1 MKKLLITIII
11 AVFTLQLSAQTTAYS
26 VVEFKAKPHTQKDL
40 LNIFNRT
47 FDSVAMNQG
56 GIKLERIRNG
66 RTNGA
71 THRMVWSWTLGED
84 MMEDD
89 AMSDDKADLLWSRMA
104 NYIEEWQASYSGR
117 VTSWQAGKEE
127 NSTMHIW
134 DVKIEDPNV
143 FKAGHDKIVE
153 TFKEDFEGRSIGFGT
168 YDFGRPN
175 GATHWIALT
184 GKDRE
189 DHMMLY
195 EKFWNDKTFVKLI
208 KERGPVEN
216 VKDYEV
222 RILKH
227 FQ

>member
-56 GIKLERIRNG
+56 GIKLERIGNG

-71 THRMVWSWTLGED
+71 THRMVWFWTLGED
-84 MMEDD
+84 LMAED

-127 NSTMHIW
+127 NQPCTFGMLKL
-134 DVKIEDPNV
+134 KILTYLKRVMTKLLTRLRKTLRVEVLVLEPMILEDQMEQ
-143 FKAGHDKIVE
+143 H
-153 TFKEDFEGRSIGFGT
+153 
-168 YDFGRPN
+168 
-175 GATHWIALT
+175 T
-184 GKDRE
+184 G
-189 DHMMLY
+189 L
-195 EKFWNDKTFVKLI
+195 
-208 KERGPVEN
+208 P
-216 VKDYEV
+216 
-222 RILKH
+222 
-227 FQ
+227 

>member
-1 MKKLLITIII
+1 MKKLFITLFV
-11 AVFTLQLSAQTTAYS
+11 AVFTLQLSAQTGAYS

-47 FDSVAMNQG
+47 FDSITMNQG
-56 GIKLERIRNG
+56 GVSLERIGNG

-71 THRMVWSWTLGED
+71 THRMVWFWTMGED
-84 MMEDD
+84 LMEDD
-89 AMSDDKADLLWSRMA
+89 AISDDQFDLLWSRMG
-104 NYIEEWQASYSGR
+104 NYIEQWQASYSGR
-117 VTSWQAGKEE
+117 ITSWESGKEE
-127 NSTMHIW
+127 NNTVHIW
-134 DVKIEDPNV
+134 DIKIEDPNV

-153 TFKEDFEGRSIGFGT
+153 TFKEDFKDRSVGFGT

-175 GATHWIALT
+175 GATHWIALS
-184 GKDRE
+184 GKDKE

-195 EKFWNDKTFVKLI
+195 EKLWNDKTFVKLI

-222 RILKH
+222 RVLKQ
-227 FQ
+227 F

>member
-1 MKKLLITIII
+1 MKKLFITLFV
-11 AVFTLQLSAQTTAYS
+11 AVFTLQLSAQTGAYS

-47 FDSVAMNQG
+47 FDSITMNQG
-56 GIKLERIRNG
+56 GVSLERIGNG

-71 THRMVWSWTLGED
+71 THRMVWFWTMGED
-84 MMEDD
+84 LMEDD
-89 AMSDDKADLLWSRMA
+89 AISDDQFDLLWSRMA
-104 NYIEEWQASYSGR
+104 NYIEQWQASYSGR
-117 VTSWQAGKEE
+117 ITSWESGKEE
-127 NSTMHIW
+127 NNTVHIW
-134 DVKIEDPNV
+134 DIKIEDPNV

-153 TFKEDFEGRSIGFGT
+153 TFKEDFKDRSVGFGT

-175 GATHWIALT
+175 GATHWIALS
-184 GKDRE
+184 GKDKE

-195 EKFWNDKTFVKLI
+195 EKLWNDKTFVKLI

-222 RILKH
+222 RILKM
-227 FQ
+227 F

>member
-1 MKKLLITIII
+1 
-11 AVFTLQLSAQTTAYS
+11 
-26 VVEFKAKPHTQKDL
+26 
-40 LNIFNRT
+40 
-47 FDSVAMNQG
+47 
-56 GIKLERIRNG
+56 
-66 RTNGA
+66 
-71 THRMVWSWTLGED
+71 
-84 MMEDD
+84 
-89 AMSDDKADLLWSRMA
+89 
-104 NYIEEWQASYSGR
+104 
-117 VTSWQAGKEE
+117 
-127 NSTMHIW
+127 MHIW
-134 DVKIEDPNV
+134 DIKIEDPNV

-153 TFKEDFEGRSIGFGT
+153 TFKEDFEGRSVGFGT

-184 GKDRE
+184 GKNKE

>member
-1 MKKLLITIII
+1 MKKLFITIII

-26 VVEFKAKPHTQKDL
+26 VVEFRAKPHTQKDL

-56 GIKLERIRNG
+56 GVSLERIGNG

-71 THRMVWSWTLGED
+71 THRMVWFWTMGED
-84 MMEDD
+84 LMAED

-104 NYIEEWQASYSGR
+104 NYIEEWQVSYSGR
-117 VTSWQAGKEE
+117 VSSWQAGK
-127 NSTMHIW
+127 
-134 DVKIEDPNV
+134 
-143 FKAGHDKIVE
+143 DK
-153 TFKEDFEGRSIGFGT
+153 
-168 YDFGRPN
+168 
-175 GATHWIALT
+175 
-184 GKDRE
+184 E

-222 RILKH
+222 RVLK
-227 FQ
+227 QYQ

>member
-1 MKKLLITIII
+1 MKKLLITIIV

-56 GIKLERIRNG
+56 GVSLERIGNG

-71 THRMVWSWTLGED
+71 THRMVWFWTMGED
-84 MMEDD
+84 LMAED

-104 NYIEEWQASYSGR
+104 NYIEEWQVSYSGR
-117 VTSWQAGKEE
+117 VSSWQAGKEE
-127 NSTMHIW
+127 NKTVHIW
-134 DVKIEDPNV
+134 DIKIEDPNV

-153 TFKEDFEGRSIGFGT
+153 TFKEDFEGRSVGFGT

-175 GATHWIALT
+175 GATHWIALS
-184 GKDRE
+184 GKDKE

-222 RILKH
+222 RVLK
-227 FQ
+227 QYQ

>member
-1 MKKLLITIII
+1 MKKLFITLLV
-11 AVFTLQLSAQTTAYS
+11 AVFTLQLSAQTGAYS

-47 FDSVAMNQG
+47 FDSITMNQG
-56 GIKLERIRNG
+56 GVSLERIGNG

-71 THRMVWSWTLGED
+71 THRMVWFWTMGED
-84 MMEDD
+84 LMEDD
-89 AMSDDKADLLWSRMA
+89 AISDDQFDLLWSRMA
-104 NYIEEWQASYSGR
+104 NYIEQWQASYSGR
-117 VTSWQAGKEE
+117 ITSWESGKEE
-127 NSTMHIW
+127 NNTVHIW
-134 DVKIEDPNV
+134 DIKIEDPNV

-153 TFKEDFEGRSIGFGT
+153 TFKEDFKDRSVGFGT

-175 GATHWIALT
+175 GATHWIALS
-184 GKDRE
+184 GKDKE

-195 EKFWNDKTFVKLI
+195 EKLWNDKTFVKLI

-222 RILKH
+222 RILKM
-227 FQ
+227 F

>member
-11 AVFTLQLSAQTTAYS
+11 AVFTLQLSAQTEAYS
-26 VVEFKAKPHTQKDL
+26 VVEFKAKPHTQKKL
-40 LNIFNRT
+40 MEIFSRT
-47 FDSVAMNQG
+47 FDSVAFNNA
-56 GIKLERIRNG
+56 GISLERIGNG

-117 VTSWQAGKEE
+117 VSSWKPGKTES
-127 NSTMHIW
+127 NTMHIW
-134 DVKIEDPNV
+134 DIKIEDPNV

-153 TFKEDFEGRSIGFGT
+153 TFKEDFEGRSVGFGT

-184 GKDRE
+184 GKNKE

>member
-1 MKKLLITIII
+1 MKKLFITLFV
-11 AVFTLQLSAQTTAYS
+11 AVFTLQLSAQTGAYS

-47 FDSVAMNQG
+47 FDSITMNQG
-56 GIKLERIRNG
+56 GVSLERIGNG

-71 THRMVWSWTLGED
+71 THRMVWFWTMGED
-84 MMEDD
+84 LMEDD
-89 AMSDDKADLLWSRMA
+89 AISDDQFDLLWSRMA

-117 VTSWQAGKEE
+117 ITSWESGKEE
-127 NSTMHIW
+127 NNTVHIW
-134 DVKIEDPNV
+134 DIKIEDPNV

-153 TFKEDFEGRSIGFGT
+153 TFKEDFKDRSVGFGT

-175 GATHWIALT
+175 GATHWIALS
-184 GKDRE
+184 GKDKE

-195 EKFWNDKTFVKLI
+195 EKLWNDKTFVKLI

-222 RILKH
+222 RILKM
-227 FQ
+227 F

>member
-1 MKKLLITIII
+1 
-11 AVFTLQLSAQTTAYS
+11 
-26 VVEFKAKPHTQKDL
+26 
-40 LNIFNRT
+40 T

-71 THRMVWSWTLGED
+71 THRMVWFWTLGED
-84 MMEDD
+84 LMAED
-89 AMSDDKADLLWSRMA
+89 AMSDDKSSLLWARMG
-104 NYIEEWQASYSGR
+104 NYVEEWQASYSGR

-127 NSTMHIW
+127 NATMHIW

-143 FKAGHDKIVE
+143 FKAGHEKIVKE
-153 TFKEDFEGRSIGFGT
+153 FKKDFEGRSIGFGT

-195 EKFWNDKTFVKLI
+195 EKLWNDKNFVKLI
-208 KERGPVEN
+208 KERGPVES

-222 RILKH
+222 RVLK
-227 FQ
+227 QYQ

>member
-11 AVFTLQLSAQTTAYS
+11 AVFTLQLSAQTEAYS
-26 VVEFKAKPHTQKDL
+26 VVEFKAKPHTHKKL
-40 LNIFNRT
+40 MEIFSRT
-47 FDSVAMNQG
+47 FDSVAFNNA
-56 GIKLERIRNG
+56 GISLERIGNG

-117 VTSWQAGKEE
+117 VSSWKPGKTE
-127 NSTMHIW
+127 NNTMHIW
-134 DVKIEDPNV
+134 DIKIEDPNM

-153 TFKEDFEGRSIGFGT
+153 TFKEDFEGRSVGFGT

-184 GKDRE
+184 GKNKE

>member
-1 MKKLLITIII
+1 MRFLRYN
-11 AVFTLQLSAQTTAYS
+11 LSAQTTAYS

-71 THRMVWSWTLGED
+71 THRMVWFWTLGED
-84 MMEDD
+84 LMAED

-127 NSTMHIW
+127 NATMHIW

-153 TFKEDFEGRSIGFGT
+153 RRLRKTLRVEVLVLEPMILEDQMEQ
-168 YDFGRPN
+168 
-175 GATHWIALT
+175 HT
-184 GKDRE
+184 G
-189 DHMMLY
+189 L
-195 EKFWNDKTFVKLI
+195 
-208 KERGPVEN
+208 P
-216 VKDYEV
+216 
-222 RILKH
+222 
-227 FQ
+227 